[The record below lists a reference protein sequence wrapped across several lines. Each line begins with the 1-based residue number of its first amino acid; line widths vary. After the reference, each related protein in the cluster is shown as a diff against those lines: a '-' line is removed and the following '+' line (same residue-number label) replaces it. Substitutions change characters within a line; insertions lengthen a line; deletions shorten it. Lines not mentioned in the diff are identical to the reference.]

1 MSRTHPGTSLVMNFL
16 LLSAIV
22 LMTLTGVV
30 SWWGYVEF
38 QFEPGQVDPADY
50 QGAITVALVTA
61 VLLVLVG
68 VPTVWAHAGG
78 RFLYVVILLGV
89 LVQLL
94 VVAGCWHGAHLPPD
108 PGVISHEEL
117 SLRLTLPVAFEL
129 PTSWPLFLLALA
141 VTLRGVRAPSSP
153 APRPRP
159 APPAAPG
166 RQRST

>member
-1 MSRTHPGTSLVMNFL
+1 MSRTYPGTSLVMNFL
-16 LLSAIV
+16 LLSAVV

-38 QFEPGQVDPADY
+38 QFEPGPADPASY

-61 VLLVLVG
+61 ALLLVVG

-78 RFLYVVILLGV
+78 RFLYPVILVGV

-94 VVAGCWHGAHLPPD
+94 VVAGSWHGAHLAPD
-108 PGVISHEEL
+108 PGVISPEEF
-117 SLRLTLPVAFEL
+117 SLGLTLPVAFEL

-141 VTLRGVRAPSSP
+141 ATLRGLRVPSSP

-159 APPAAPG
+159 VPPAAPG